1 MRHQISELPRYQIV
15 KEENKVIFRFFCEL
29 SGAAVFTSAPIS
41 TDTPE
46 ETLLLIWRQN
56 GRSLFNRCGK
66 CGKWVCDLMY
76 NPDVFQCV
84 DCAPWENKP
93 HYCVTCGQKTSAKD
107 AYCRKCGQ
115 RLRYKEVWA

>member
-1 MRHQISELPRYQIV
+1 MSHGISELPGFQIL
-15 KEENKVIFRFFCEL
+15 KEENKVIYRFFCEL

-56 GRSLFNRCGK
+56 WRSLFNRCGK

-84 DCAPWENKP
+84 SCAPWEN
-93 HYCVTCGQKTSAKD
+93 
-107 AYCRKCGQ
+107 
-115 RLRYKEVWA
+115 